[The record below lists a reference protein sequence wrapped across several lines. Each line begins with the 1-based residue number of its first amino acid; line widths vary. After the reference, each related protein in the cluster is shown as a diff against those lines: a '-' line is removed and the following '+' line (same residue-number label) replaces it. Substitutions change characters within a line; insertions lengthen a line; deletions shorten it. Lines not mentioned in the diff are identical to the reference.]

1 MSVDFP
7 ELLYHTLPGLYR
19 DKDSAGEL
27 RRFLEIVSEPL
38 AMLHASITQL
48 QDDCAIERCREEL
61 IPLIGTLVGV
71 TVDPTQPARVQRA
84 EVQDAIPFYRSK
96 GLRSSLERYAETLT
110 AWRATLVDFSD
121 VVAQVPYVESLNPVV
136 TRRDRP
142 VGEESP
148 ASGHFHFRDDRALQ
162 PLFDAV
168 TGRPITRATLA
179 GHETEYAGVQG
190 RFTLE
195 ERGSDL
201 FTRPVAPYTAVAAD
215 LTDFSNPRT
224 PGGEI

>member
-48 QDDCAIERCREEL
+48 QDDYAIERCREEL

-121 VVAQVPYVESLNPVV
+121 VVAQVPYVESLNPVL
-136 TRRDRP
+136 
-142 VGEESP
+142 S
-148 ASGHFHFRDDRALQ
+148 
-162 PLFDAV
+162 
-168 TGRPITRATLA
+168 ITRVSPSQCPTACPIQESTGA
-179 GHETEYAGVQG
+179 GP
-190 RFTLE
+190 
-195 ERGSDL
+195 GS
-201 FTRPVAPYTAVAAD
+201 FR
-215 LTDFSNPRT
+215 
-224 PGGEI
+224 